1 MGLAKKVSVGSAVF
15 TTLRQVHS
23 EQDLKALCV
32 LLHGEHPLPS
42 LLLYSVFGMYHY
54 GYILFLKF
62 LQLCGLG
69 TPSATLLSVDVFHYY
84 VWSRWVGTEQSALN
98 TFWLSG
104 ITSFSRHVFHTIYT
118 FLK

>member
-32 LLHGEHPLPS
+32 ILHGEHPLPS
-42 LLLYSVFGMYHY
+42 FLLYSVFGMYHY

-69 TPSATLLSVDVFHYY
+69 LLQLPLCQLMYFTLMCGQD
-84 VWSRWVGTEQSALN
+84 G
-98 TFWLSG
+98 
-104 ITSFSRHVFHTIYT
+104 
-118 FLK
+118 